1 MNETPIRQYAF
12 LDGLRGLAA
21 IQVVLLHYLSSFLP
35 TLASAGG
42 PVHFAW
48 ETRLST
54 RPLAYL
60 WDGYS
65 AVYLFFAMSGF
76 VLAGSFIKSDLSIAQ
91 QVLKRFL
98 RLWLP
103 VVAASL
109 VAFLLG
115 WAIFPTKAAALGI
128 GHSGWL
134 SGVYHNPM
142 TLPSVA
148 RDLFVNSMLAGYQ
161 GVSLLPQL
169 FGDWAN
175 VLTTP
180 GTFSLNPPMWTLH
193 GEFWGSLLVL
203 ALAIAYRNT
212 SRQTF
217 ALIVCLI
224 LVYTGTS
231 QLSLFVA
238 GFLLFLVR
246 DRLLSRKGLG
256 VAVVSLAL
264 IVFGIMI
271 CVRRNVPPV
280 LRMDVFL
287 VARTH
292 LSAYNDGHFE
302 SSLGALL
309 VLIGVLLNPTLRR
322 WLSNRVVDRLGRLS
336 FSIYLLHFP
345 IMLSVG
351 CAVFAHMQRVG
362 YLCAVL
368 ISILVGLATTIA
380 AAAVFERYIDR
391 NAILAASR
399 AAHSLHLSLRRGVGI
414 R

>member
-35 TLASAGG
+35 TLASAGD
-42 PVHFAW
+42 PAHYAW
-48 ETRLST
+48 EARLST

-76 VLAGSFIKSDLSIAQ
+76 VLAGSFLKSDLSIPR
-91 QVLKRFL
+91 QVVKRFL

-103 VVAASL
+103 VVAAGI

-115 WAIFPTKAAALGI
+115 WGIFSIKPAAFEI
-128 GHSGWL
+128 SHSGWL
-134 SGVYHNPM
+134 SGVYQNPM
-142 TLPSVA
+142 TLASVA
-148 RDLFVNSMLAGYQ
+148 RDLLVNSMLAGYR

-169 FGDWAN
+169 FGDWAD

-180 GTFSLNPPMWTLH
+180 STFALNPPMWTLH

-203 ALAIAYRNT
+203 ILAISYRKT
-212 SRQTF
+212 PRLIF
-217 ALIVCLI
+217 ALIVCVI

-231 QLSLFVA
+231 QLSLFVV

-246 DRLLSRKGLG
+246 DRLLSREGLG
-256 VAVVSLAL
+256 VAIVSLAL

-287 VARTH
+287 VAHTH
-292 LSAYNDGHFE
+292 LRAYNDAHFE

-309 VLIGVLLNPTLRR
+309 VLLGVLLNPTLRR
-322 WLSNRVVDRLGRLS
+322 WLSGHVIERLGRLS

-345 IMLSVG
+345 IMLSFG
-351 CAVFAHMQRVG
+351 CLVFVHAQRFG
-362 YLCAVL
+362 YLAAVVM
-368 ISILVGLATTIA
+368 SIAAGLATTIVA
-380 AAAVFERYIDR
+380 ATAFERFVDR
-391 NAILAASR
+391 NAIRAASGAAR
-399 AAHSLHLSLRRGVGI
+399 APYLGRRATT
-414 R
+414 